1 MKREYSRSTVTAEP
15 CQGSA
20 KFPPF
25 APRERNET
33 NPNEA
38 LKNTLTVQEAAE
50 FKEVLLGQF
59 EEFEK

>member
-1 MKREYSRSTVTAEP
+1 MKREYSRSTVRAEP
-15 CQGSA
+15 GQGSA

-25 APRERNET
+25 PHRERIEA

-38 LKNTLTVQEAAE
+38 PNNTLTQQEAAE